1 MKILAV
7 IPLSL
12 ILTGCALQE
21 NKAGNDNSPVIQP
34 APVVNLNVPPVAT
47 EDIKAEVRRS
57 RDDLKAE
64 IQTSSNNTQSN
75 MSGLVNA
82 SVSKLG
88 EKVTGVE
95 AKVEAS
101 ATATA
106 NLSAKVTG
114 IESKIDSTIV
124 ATANLNAK
132 VESNVQATANLN
144 ARIESTMTMLNE
156 MNVNVG
162 KLNAIGQVGIG
173 NKLEQIEEHVANAAG
188 RDVNYLPKQAVELMI
203 GIISAL
209 CGLATT
215 VVMVLGRNA
224 RVRERQDA
232 DRERENVK
240 YWQTVAMK
248 AIGELDP
255 AKSRDFTT
263 RDMVMPQATTR
274 SSLLAWSEIAIS
286 AFAVAAFM
294 GLCLTLIWRFCQ

>member
-1 MKILAV
+1 MRLFAALLLV
-7 IPLSL
+7 LS
-12 ILTGCALQE
+12 GCALQE
-21 NKAGNDNSPVIQP
+21 NKSGNDNSPVIQP

-57 RDDLKAE
+57 RDEVKAE

-124 ATANLNAK
+124 ATANLNTK
-132 VESNVQATANLN
+132 VDSNVQAVAKID
-144 ARIESTMTMLNE
+144 ARIEATLTMLNE
-156 MNVNVG
+156 MNVNIG

-224 RVRERQDA
+224 RLREHQEA
-232 DRERENVK
+232 ERERENVK
-240 YWQTVAMK
+240 YWQSVAMK

-255 AKSRDFTT
+255 SKSREFTS
-263 RDMVMPQATTR
+263 RDMVMPNASPR
-274 SSLLAWSEIAIS
+274 SSLLAWSEIALS

-294 GLCLTLIWRFCQ
+294 GLCLSLIWRFCQ